1 MTETL
6 TLHNVVFGLLV
17 LSALWLI
24 IVIFRRQN
32 ENLTRALLLTVLFG
46 GGLILINTY
55 HITRLSLPEIRA
67 KILPSKKKAVT
78 YSYEVENG
86 GAGKDFYTMYVFS
99 EPFPRISLTMDKKGR
114 FFHISS
120 DDDIASINA
129 ILEYLKLPKI
139 IKGAQEL
146 VSITG
151 SQLDIYH
158 YRWDDYPEGIL
169 LLERDRCPDKDSL
182 QTYHCLKTITI
193 TKRY

>member
-6 TLHNVVFGLLV
+6 TLHNIVLGLFV

-24 IVIFRRQN
+24 IVFIRRQN
-32 ENLTRALLLTVLFG
+32 ENLTRALLLSLLFG

-55 HITRLSLPEIRA
+55 QITRLSLPEIRA
-67 KILPSKKKAVT
+67 KILHPKKKVLNFP
-78 YSYEVENG
+78 YEVETG
-86 GAGKDFYTMYVFS
+86 GSGRDFYTLYVFS
-99 EPFPRISLTMDKKGR
+99 EPFPRISLTMDKKGK

-139 IKGAQEL
+139 ITGAQEL

-158 YRWDDYPEGIL
+158 YRWDNYPEGVL
-169 LLERDRCPDKDSL
+169 VLERDRCPDKDSL

-193 TKRY
+193 NKRY